1 MTNPFQDI
9 LEHQGVLI
17 LDGGLATS
25 LEKRGHSL
33 DPHLWSAKMLI
44 DSPEEISAVHHV
56 FLRAGA
62 DCITTASYQ
71 ASYEGF
77 SRFGFDEAG
86 TDELLIRSVTLALDA
101 VSDFWSDVTRPS
113 SRLRPLVAASIGP
126 YGAYLADG
134 SEYDGRYGIADQD
147 LIDFHKRRFGLL

>member
-1 MTNPFQDI
+1 MTSSFQDI
-9 LEHQGVLI
+9 LERQGVLI

-25 LEKRGHSL
+25 LEKRGHRL
-33 DPHLWSAKMLI
+33 DPHLWSARMLI
-44 DSPEEISAVHHV
+44 DSPEEISAVHHA

-71 ASYEGF
+71 ASYKGF

-101 VSDFWSDVTRPS
+101 VNDFWSDVTRPS
-113 SRLRPLVAASIGP
+113 SRIRPLVAASI
-126 YGAYLADG
+126 AIVLALIA
-134 SEYDGRYGIADQD
+134 GRMFDKV
-147 LIDFHKRRFGLL
+147 LSKSS